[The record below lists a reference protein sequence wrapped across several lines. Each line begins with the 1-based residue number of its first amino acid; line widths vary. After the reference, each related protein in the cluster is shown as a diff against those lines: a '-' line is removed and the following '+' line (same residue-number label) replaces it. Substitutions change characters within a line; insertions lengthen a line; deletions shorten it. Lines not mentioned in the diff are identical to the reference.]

1 MKNLVANLGLKGIT
15 LFVFIILLNPF
26 YKSVF
31 PYADILIITVAA
43 FLCFWYLEEY
53 FCLLREGIQNEIET
67 NKNDLKIFEKNAN
80 EKFAGIDAAIDET
93 CKRIDNSQTELTNN
107 LSDISNGMTEKFNEV
122 FIKDQETK
130 DNINLMQNNLVTRLT
145 TVGENVDAAIG
156 DTNKKIE
163 SSHAELAN
171 NLTAIDNS
179 VTKQFDEIFA
189 KDRETKANINTMQ
202 NELITRIT
210 TVGENVDAAIVET
223 NKKTEDGQAKLASAL
238 KDIDEATAKQFQDV
252 FVKDKET
259 KDNICTLQNDL
270 IAHIN
275 TVADNIKKQS
285 ENQANVIDNTINA
298 VNKLAVS
305 QFTETL
311 VGIKGLKGLLEANA
325 EAGLKQTNELKE
337 TQSKLSDTLQVVKS
351 ELGKDA
357 ESKQKTL
364 NDTLADLKLI
374 ITKGQETVGSKFESL
389 TDKMTGG
396 FEANKEDIKEI
407 VKSQNV
413 ILQEN
418 MQNFKSL
425 KQSTKEQSA
434 EQSTLVK
441 DAIKSV
447 VTVGATVGLLKK
459 EVTEVVN
466 SAKAEMVEAVNISKN
481 EMDNTISEKF
491 ESIYADIDNN
501 QNVIVEALGQSADAK
516 TQLAEILISVK
527 DNTDEQKLMI
537 DGVEKVLREVE
548 DKIDDQGVQ
557 VDNVEKVLK
566 HINGETEPQ
575 LRTETFE
582 DKKENTILINTLKD
596 NLLEYSELRDNN
608 KISFV
613 SFYKNGKIV
622 SSKSFDENGN
632 VVAENEFYD
641 NGELKERK
649 TYYVKN
655 GKTQVEV
662 EKF

>member
-1 MKNLVANLGLKGIT
+1 MRNLVANLGLKGIT
-15 LFVFIILLNPF
+15 IFVFFILLNPF
-26 YKSVF
+26 YKNVF
-31 PYADILIITVAA
+31 PYADILIITVAT
-43 FLCFWYLEEY
+43 FLCFWYLEKY

-67 NKNDLKIFEKNAN
+67 NKNDLKVFEKNAN
-80 EKFAGIDAAIDET
+80 EKFAGLDVAIDET
-93 CKRIDNSQTELTNN
+93 CKRIDNTQSELTNN
-107 LSDISNGMTEKFNEV
+107 LSDICNGITEKFNKV

-171 NLTAIDNS
+171 NLTEIDNS
-179 VTKQFDEIFA
+179 VAKQFDEILA

-210 TVGENVDAAIVET
+210 TVGENIDAAIVET
-223 NKKTEDGQAKLASAL
+223 NKKTEKGQTILASEL
-238 KDIDEATAKQFQDV
+238 KNINEAAAKQFQDV
-252 FVKDKET
+252 FIKDKET
-259 KDNICTLQNDL
+259 KENISTLQKDL

-275 TVADNIKKQS
+275 TVTDSIKRQN
-285 ENQANVIDNTINA
+285 ENQAKVIGNTINS
-298 VNKLAVS
+298 VNELAET

-311 VGIKGLKGLLEANA
+311 VGIKALQGLLATNA
-325 EAGLKQTNELKE
+325 EAELKQTNELKE
-337 TQSKLSDTLQVVKS
+337 TQNKLSDALQVVKS

-357 ESKQKTL
+357 ENKQKVL
-364 NDTLADLKLI
+364 NGTLADLKLV
-374 ITKGQETVGSKFESL
+374 ITKGQETVERKFDSL
-389 TDKMTGG
+389 TDMMTGS
-396 FEANKEDIKEI
+396 FKDSKEEIKEI

-413 ILQEN
+413 IIQEN
-418 MQNFKSL
+418 KHNFESI
-425 KQSTKEQSA
+425 KQSTKNHSA
-434 EQSTLVK
+434 EQSALVK
-441 DAIKSV
+441 DTIKSV
-447 VTVGATVGLLKK
+447 ATVGATVGLLKK
-459 EVTEVVN
+459 ELTEVVN
-466 SAKAEMVEAVNISKN
+466 SAKAEMVKAVNISKN

-491 ESIYADIDNN
+491 EGIYADIDEN
-501 QNVIVEALGQSADAK
+501 QNIIVEALGQSMEAK
-516 TQLAEILISVK
+516 TQIAEILTGVK
-527 DNTDEQKLMI
+527 DNTDEQKMMI

-632 VVAENEFYD
+632 VVAENEFYE

-662 EKF
+662 ENF

>member
-15 LFVFIILLNPF
+15 LFVFIILLNPY

-93 CKRIDNSQTELTNN
+93 CKRIDNTQTELTNS
-107 LSDISNGMTEKFNEV
+107 LSDISNGMAEKFNKV

-171 NLTAIDNS
+171 NLTEIDNS

-210 TVGENVDAAIVET
+210 TFGENVDAAIVET

-238 KDIDEATAKQFQDV
+238 KDIDETTAKQFQDV

-259 KDNICTLQNDL
+259 KDNISTLQNDL

-275 TVADNIKKQS
+275 TVTDNIKKQN
-285 ENQANVIDNTINA
+285 ENQANVIGSTIND

-337 TQSKLSDTLQVVKS
+337 TQSKLSDTLQIVKS

-407 VKSQNV
+407 AKSQSE
-413 ILQEN
+413 ILQN
-418 MQNFKSL
+418 NKQNFESM
-425 KQSTKEQSA
+425 KQSTKEQTA
-434 EQSTLVK
+434 EQSSLVK
-441 DAIKSV
+441 EAIKSV
-447 VTVGATVGLLKK
+447 ATVSATVGLLKK

-466 SAKAEMVEAVNISKN
+466 SAKAEMVKAVNISKN

-491 ESIYADIDNN
+491 EGIYADIDNN

-566 HINGETEPQ
+566 HINGDTEPQ